1 MSMSDSPRMRE
12 LTNLV
17 EESERACQQERA
29 KLDRLIGDLLRVDQ
43 ERCKFGAT
51 QLDDNHL
58 ETVVRCL
65 RVSDQVSR
73 QLNVYLTCLEQ
84 LGKRYGDLMACRQVS
99 GCNGQLRRER
109 TVEDIVSP
117 LWP

>member
-43 ERCKFGAT
+43 
-51 QLDDNHL
+51 
-58 ETVVRCL
+58 
-65 RVSDQVSR
+65 
-73 QLNVYLTCLEQ
+73 
-84 LGKRYGDLMACRQVS
+84 
-99 GCNGQLRRER
+99 
-109 TVEDIVSP
+109 
-117 LWP
+117 